1 MSREGKGEKGQGG
14 IALGCWEGEVQTW
27 QRRSGGGGVFCGKK
41 GEEGLIKG

>member
-14 IALGCWEGEVQTW
+14 IALGCWEGEVQTR
-27 QRRSGGGGVFCGKK
+27 QRRSRGGGCFVEKK

>member
-14 IALGCWEGEVQTW
+14 IALGCREGEVQTW
-27 QRRSGGGGVFCGKK
+27 QRRSGGGGVEEKK